1 MKFPPLEMI
10 IAFLA
15 LTAGPLFGQL
25 VQDPDTGLRSGTI
38 TANGNTYAIASGT
51 MLAGANLEDANLIDV
66 DLSVADLSGANLRG
80 ADLSGA
86 ELTGANLNGADL
98 TGAYL
103 DFTILFLA
111 DVSNVNFSGVDLGFT
126 DLELTVWN
134 TPDPRIAEL
143 EAQLASALGLRDSA
157 LAERDA
163 AVAERDAAIS
173 ERDARYTEEQI
184 RALSPDYTMG
194 LNEAGNVE
202 VKISFIAS
210 SDAENFAPL
219 SVTADSV
226 SVVDGKVCMEL
237 PPDQGAFFYRFR
249 IE

>member
-1 MKFPPLEMI
+1 MKFPPLEKI
-10 IAFLA
+10 IAFIV

-38 TANGNTYAIASGT
+38 NANGNTYAIASGT

-66 DLSVADLSGANLRG
+66 DLSDADLSGANLRG

-163 AVAERDAAIS
+163 AIS

-237 PPDQGAFFYRFR
+237 PPDEGAFFYRFR